1 MMKMLKYSAL
11 GLALA
16 LGSSTLALAYDD
28 DDHHRHDPD
37 GPGNNVAPEID
48 PGVAF
53 GSLSLLGGT
62 LMVVRSR
69 RRKS

>member
-1 MMKMLKYSAL
+1 MMKTLKYSAL

-16 LGSSTLALAYDD
+16 LGSSTLALAH
-28 DDHHRHDPD
+28 DDHHPRDPW
-37 GPGNNVAPEID
+37 GNGDNVAPEID

-62 LMVVRSR
+62 LMVIRSR

>member
-1 MMKMLKYSAL
+1 MMKTLKYSAL
-11 GLALA
+11 TLALA
-16 LGSSTLALAYDD
+16 LGSSTLALAH
-28 DDHHRHDPD
+28 DHHRDPD
-37 GPGNNVAPEID
+37 NPGNNVAPEID